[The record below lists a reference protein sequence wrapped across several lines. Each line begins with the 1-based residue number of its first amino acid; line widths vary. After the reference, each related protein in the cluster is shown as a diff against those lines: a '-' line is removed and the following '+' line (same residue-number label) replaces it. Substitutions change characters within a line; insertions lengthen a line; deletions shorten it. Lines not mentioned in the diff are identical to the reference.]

1 MLIPLAIYARA
12 RRKPMAAYRRVY
24 DYRISFCEMTATTEI
39 DQLWNPALVS
49 SVVYQLYAHDTR
61 TRSRSKKR

>member
-1 MLIPLAIYARA
+1 
-12 RRKPMAAYRRVY
+12 MAAYRRVY